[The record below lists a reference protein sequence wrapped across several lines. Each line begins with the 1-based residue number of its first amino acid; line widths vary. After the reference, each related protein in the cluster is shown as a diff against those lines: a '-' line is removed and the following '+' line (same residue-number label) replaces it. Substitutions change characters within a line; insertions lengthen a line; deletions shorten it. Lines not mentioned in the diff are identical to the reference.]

1 MKKLSIKKW
10 AALAEIVGT
19 AAVII
24 SLLFVAISISRN
36 TLILQSHNSTL
47 MYELDVALIATQIED
62 GEFAIFSAKRAY
74 GLEIQDPNEAKLFYY
89 FQIQLT
95 HWELLIYRYLDG
107 LVENNQYSDWT
118 DYYANRI
125 SSDMSVE
132 WWNAVKADYTQELVG
147 AVEAAYAA
155 K

>member
-1 MKKLSIKKW
+1 
-10 AALAEIVGT
+10 
-19 AAVII
+19 
-24 SLLFVAISISRN
+24 
-36 TLILQSHNSTL
+36 
-47 MYELDVALIATQIED
+47 MYELDVGLLAVLIED
-62 GEFAIFSAKRAY
+62 VEFAKFSAKRSY
-74 GLEIQDPNEAKLFYY
+74 GLEFQYPNEAKLFYY

-132 WWNAVKADYTQELVG
+132 WWNAVKEDYTQELVG